1 MTAFERGCR
10 LRIASKSLAVVLSAT
25 LTASCLAGQTE
36 PDASGTAFK
45 ISAVA
50 DEPALGPANERSDRG
65 PAEYAKPHRLAEME
79 RHAPARNIERTM
91 SEALSPPRQRC
102 AAINAAISQAVMDK
116 HGSRALAPAPNAGRY
131 PGSANWATGPKD
143 GQFADKQARLEAEYS
158 NLDCARSA
166 R

>member
-25 LTASCLAGQTE
+25 LTA
-36 PDASGTAFK
+36 
-45 ISAVA
+45 
-50 DEPALGPANERSDRG
+50 
-65 PAEYAKPHRLAEME
+65 
-79 RHAPARNIERTM
+79 
-91 SEALSPPRQRC
+91 
-102 AAINAAISQAVMDK
+102 
-116 HGSRALAPAPNAGRY
+116 RY